1 MPPKK
6 APVVANPSESS
17 AVQQVVEA
25 AIPVSASIIIG
36 DSSSAK
42 QRKIHEFVVNENEDA
57 ANDGKVKK
65 PRYRSEDLT
74 TYTSIVN
81 KLNAELGISKEA
93 ALELLGDKITGKTPS
108 RMTLWRHQH
117 PKVKD
122 DEVKIDRRTAN
133 VEFDLAVQTKLS
145 SQVNGGLNSD
155 SNDLISYDLIRKAA
169 EEVQSTDPR

>member
-6 APVVANPSESS
+6 APVVANP
-17 AVQQVVEA
+17 
-25 AIPVSASIIIG
+25 
-36 DSSSAK
+36 
-42 QRKIHEFVVNENEDA
+42 
-57 ANDGKVKK
+57 
-65 PRYRSEDLT
+65 
-74 TYTSIVN
+74 SIVN

-133 VEFDLAVQTKLS
+133 VEFDLAVQAKLS